1 MVMKLEPNLLEMLT
15 SPAVVTVVG
24 VYKFRSLLKE
34 LVIIIAMNN
43 LCSVVLNNK
52 LDNSVICFFGKLK
65 KDEDKVEMLARDLKA
80 MSFMNTQLA
89 SENERLRL
97 KVESLTVNEMGF
109 RSMLQALTEEV
120 KRTNS

>member
-1 MVMKLEPNLLEMLT
+1 MQFGSAQIANSALPSRQGSRVLITLTSGSMVMKLEPNLLEMLT

-24 VYKFRSLLKE
+24 VYKFWSPLKE

-43 LCSVVLNNK
+43 LCSTVLNNK

-80 MSFMNTQLA
+80 MSFMNT
-89 SENERLRL
+89 
-97 KVESLTVNEMGF
+97 
-109 RSMLQALTEEV
+109 
-120 KRTNS
+120 